1 MFPFFSRMFPSTNLQ
16 DLNLDWI
23 CRRIMELSKG
33 IIAPWINPDNKHWMV
48 YDTQNETFVDSNVSA
63 AGEGSDYEQLTSKPK
78 INSVTLQ
85 GDLSPTDLGLA
96 TAQPLSGKTI
106 VILGDSLA
114 ADYSA
119 SVADPL
125 SDTGLTVYN
134 VAVGGATFCRDDANN
149 VAAQLADIPDGIS
162 PDYIMIWAGGNDAA
176 GISNLGTPAFGNHA
190 DSAGTSSFESLRHLL
205 YAIRTQYPAAQIIG
219 IIRNNFDETIA
230 GYPRSDYVFGTVG
243 LIYNDWNVP
252 VINLDGISNSDVNI
266 AASEA
271 LYYTADNRHYSAY
284 GYQQCD
290 ALFSAAI
297 LGGLNSHNVRHPH
310 YIITPTATAAAAIA
324 WFVDNYAGGWTG
336 DTKIRQGGYTLL
348 YNNAADKIP
357 VTFCGDG
364 CLIAADDML
373 TVYRPGLN
381 IENNHGTK
389 HAACLEVTFAAP
401 ITDFRS
407 LPTGMVSLR
416 YNSIATN
423 AIGVPSEIITE
434 NQNNAFCI
442 MGMWQANGYYKGI
455 MWTQNTLAPNSP
467 IAGLKNIFRVV
478 RDVTTVPTWIYSS
491 LDGSVSFSA
500 IEP

>member
-33 IIAPWINPDNKHWMV
+33 IIAPWINSDNKHWMV
-48 YDTQNETFVDSNVSA
+48 YDTEAEQFVDSGVSA
-63 AGEGSDYEQLTSKPK
+63 DGTSE
-78 INSVTLQ
+78 
-85 GDLSPTDLGLA
+85 
-96 TAQPLSGKTI
+96 QPLSGKTI

-114 ADYSA
+114 TGYAA
-119 SVADPL
+119 SVTEPL
-125 SDTGLTVYN
+125 HDTGLTVYN
-134 VAVGGATFCRDDANN
+134 VAVGGATFCRDAANN
-149 VAAQLADIPDGIS
+149 VAAQLANIPDGIS

-176 GISNLGTPAFGNHA
+176 GITNLGTPAFGDHT

-230 GYPRSDYVFGTVG
+230 GYPRSDYVFGTIG

-252 VINLDGISNSDVNI
+252 VINLDGISNSDVDI
-266 AASEA
+266 ADSAA
-271 LYYTADNRHYSAY
+271 LYYAADNRHYSAY
-284 GYQQCD
+284 GYHQCD

-348 YNNAADKIP
+348 YNNASSKIP

-364 CLIAADDML
+364 CLIAADDTL

-381 IENNHGTK
+381 LTNEHGTQ
-389 HAACLEVTFAAP
+389 HAVCVEVTNAAP
-401 ITDFRS
+401 ITDFRN
-407 LPTGMVSLR
+407 LPSGIVSLR
-416 YNSIATN
+416 INAIASN
-423 AIGVPSEIITE
+423 AIGAPAELIAA
-434 NQNNAFCI
+434 NRGNAFCI
-442 MGMWQANGYYKGI
+442 AGMWQANGYYKGI
-455 MWTQNTLAPNSP
+455 VWTQFDQPASSP
-467 IAGLKNIFRVV
+467 IVGLGNLFRIR
-478 RDVTTVPTWIYSS
+478 RDPPGTWTIVS

-500 IEP
+500 SE